1 MERLYKYIEI
11 TDLKDMLKKSG
22 QKYGK
27 NIAYKIRKEEGKYK
41 TYIHE
46 EVRKMIDGLGT
57 SLIDMGLKDKRIA
70 VIGEN
75 RFEWE
80 IAYLSIVCGTGI
92 VVPLDKSLPE
102 NELESLLKRSEVE
115 AIICSGK
122 YIETLK
128 KVRTKNLKYII
139 SMDLEKTEDEI
150 ISQKELIEKGKKLV
164 ENGDTR
170 FTNAEI
176 DNKKMSIM
184 LFTSGTTSQ
193 SKAVALSHKNICSN
207 LMDIASTLDV
217 NSKDIFLSF
226 LPLHHV
232 FECTVGFLYP
242 LYIGAQIVFSDGIRH
257 IPENLKEYKA
267 SVMAS
272 VPAIYER
279 LFKIVRKQIEKK
291 GNLEEILI
299 EEEKHKNDSMEN
311 KKAIFKDLHELFG
324 GNIRLFISGAASLD
338 AKIEEK
344 FRNLGFNIVQ
354 GYGLTETSPIVAV
367 GNNKYHKIGSIGKA
381 LPSEEVKLLNVNKQ
395 GIGELAVKGP
405 NVMIGYYKNKEAT
418 EKVLK
423 DEWFHTGDLAK
434 IDEEGYI
441 FICGRKKNVIVLKNG
456 KNIYPEEM
464 ESLINK
470 EDGIEESFIFGK
482 QMSEDPTNIK
492 IFVKVVYNKEHFEG
506 KTKEEIEKEIS
517 QKISEVNKVM
527 PRYKAIRGTIIS
539 DVPLIK
545 TTTNKIKREKNLELI
560 KKEFDKFE

>member
-41 TYIHE
+41 TYTHE

-57 SLIDMGLKDKRIA
+57 SLIDMGLKDKRLA

-311 KKAIFKDLHELFG
+311 KKAIFKDLHELLG

>member
-41 TYIHE
+41 TYTHE

>member
-41 TYIHE
+41 TYTHE

-128 KVRTKNLKYII
+128 KVRNKNLKYII

-423 DEWFHTGDLAK
+423 GEWFHTGDLAK

-517 QKISEVNKVM
+517 KKISEVNKVM

-560 KKEFDKFE
+560 KKEFDNFE

>member
-1 MERLYKYIEI
+1 
-11 TDLKDMLKKSG
+11 
-22 QKYGK
+22 
-27 NIAYKIRKEEGKYK
+27 
-41 TYIHE
+41 
-46 EVRKMIDGLGT
+46 
-57 SLIDMGLKDKRIA
+57 
-70 VIGEN
+70 
-75 RFEWE
+75 
-80 IAYLSIVCGTGI
+80 
-92 VVPLDKSLPE
+92 
-102 NELESLLKRSEVE
+102 
-115 AIICSGK
+115 
-122 YIETLK
+122 
-128 KVRTKNLKYII
+128 
-139 SMDLEKTEDEI
+139 
-150 ISQKELIEKGKKLV
+150 
-164 ENGDTR
+164 
-170 FTNAEI
+170 
-176 DNKKMSIM
+176 
-184 LFTSGTTSQ
+184 
-193 SKAVALSHKNICSN
+193 
-207 LMDIASTLDV
+207 
-217 NSKDIFLSF
+217 
-226 LPLHHV
+226 
-232 FECTVGFLYP
+232 
-242 LYIGAQIVFSDGIRH
+242 
-257 IPENLKEYKA
+257 
-267 SVMAS
+267 
-272 VPAIYER
+272 
-279 LFKIVRKQIEKK
+279 
-291 GNLEEILI
+291 
-299 EEEKHKNDSMEN
+299 MEN
-311 KKAIFKDLHELFG
+311 KKAIFKDLHELLG

-545 TTTNKIKREKNLELI
+545 TTTNKIKREKI
-560 KKEFDKFE
+560 